1 MVKFEDASGS
11 FSALETSVIVDPPDP
26 VDNLIILDRREDQD
40 NPPFQGA
47 KVNTFY
53 SGEWDALTLVGDS
66 NFDLIADVDIEPN
79 FDFLGSIQPSGT
91 YTFANPFDLGVKF
104 PITLEKKFVTRGF
117 FPDDLIDHRTTLMD
131 TWTTF
136 DGDVVNNVN
145 AILEV
150 RTTDGDPTDASAT
163 WGDWNEFQKGIY
175 QGRGYQFR
183 STLTSTNVD
192 ENILVDE
199 LGYTA
204 SMTRRTEQSNGVV
217 ASGAA
222 TKTVPFTHKFFT
234 GTSSLGGSTTAY
246 LPSVGINA
254 YNMVSGDYIDM
265 GTVTGSNFQITF
277 KNSSGASVDRNFTWT
292 AVGFGKGI

>member
-1 MVKFEDASGS
+1 MEIIKKTKRSQFKNKEGILCSEIKGS
-11 FSALETSVIVDPPDP
+11 TTIESTE
-26 VDNLIILDRREDQD
+26 
-40 NPPFQGA
+40 
-47 KVNTFY
+47 FY
-53 SGEWDALTLVGDS
+53 SEAPFPNYQGYENAYVLQKTVSENAFLNDLKKHKLKSVENYESFLRKIHVSQLNSKLDYYPKDEWDALTLVGDS

-163 WGDWNEFQKGIY
+163 WGDWNEFQKE
-175 QGRGYQFR
+175 
-183 STLTSTNVD
+183 
-192 ENILVDE
+192 EN
-199 LGYTA
+199 
-204 SMTRRTEQSNGVV
+204 
-217 ASGAA
+217 
-222 TKTVPFTHKFFT
+222 
-234 GTSSLGGSTTAY
+234 
-246 LPSVGINA
+246 
-254 YNMVSGDYIDM
+254 
-265 GTVTGSNFQITF
+265 
-277 KNSSGASVDRNFTWT
+277 
-292 AVGFGKGI
+292 